1 MPNWRPQSFPW
12 IGPGRKLSFSPKVP
26 VVGGVEGRLGVAGKN
41 SGGSMSVESGWGR
54 GFGGKTPLPARDGE
68 GCRPHAAGRS
78 SFRFHLACTDS
89 ACVGVGGGG
98 GGGV

>member
-1 MPNWRPQSFPW
+1 MA
-12 IGPGRKLSFSPKVP
+12 GPCLSNQGGD
-26 VVGGVEGRLGVAGKN
+26 VGLG
-41 SGGSMSVESGWGR
+41 E
-54 GFGGKTPLPARDGE
+54 KTPLPVRDGE

-98 GGGV
+98 GMTYGNTAF